1 MENHT
6 FDPLKGT
13 PYARFRKEA
22 ALAFEQGRVLP
33 VLFSHATYQLKVIDS
48 DSTNPFWTFI
58 QFAEGLGAEDAFC
71 SCEAGG
77 PCWHIAA
84 SILRIYNRTPLPLHL
99 RFDKSHW
106 HELGIRLWSEIEGAA
121 KAPEMRDGSLH
132 FFDRDGKDILTV
144 IPHDKSV
151 REELEELVSSAVG
164 TEETSIKFSNL
175 SEEEL
180 TLWREGRPPPLLQ
193 YELSPLAD
201 LMKWCFLKE
210 EIGMDPFSLL
220 GFKGGFKIERKSSLE
235 PLYRYDTE
243 QNILREGN
251 KEWSGLE
258 LSFLLD
264 QKLREGSLGELHIPF
279 EREKVPLQYS
289 LKWEEKEAL
298 HVDTF
303 LEHPGDIYL
312 HGRWAYHQTRGFI
325 PLWEPQFLE
334 THFKIKRDEI
344 GEFVLKNK
352 VWLNRQ
358 PGFETHLLRSQN
370 LLTYSITS
378 TGDLTFQS
386 RIPEKEEGW
395 IDCGS
400 WLYFENSG
408 FFPREGPQGRNHPFD
423 GRIVPRQEVADFI
436 RENHELLM
444 NIPGFFAQNNPIK
457 RFGLQ
462 VELKEDALEI
472 RPHILFIA
480 NFETVQ
486 SFGPY
491 LYVEKIGFFPLV
503 IDPRF
508 PLEYLEPKTIQK
520 RDFDPFFRDIY
531 PLLFPYVIECSKEL
545 VPLKEPRIALTL
557 FKKIAGG
564 RLRGELMLQ
573 GPSGE
578 INPFSLKGKRE
589 RFFLTEA
596 GLIDRHALNLEWIH
610 DLESEMAPW
619 RWLKLFLLITPSVER
634 LDIRG
639 QKLLD
644 RLLSLKSGKL
654 PPLEGFLATL
664 RPYQEEGLKWLYG
677 LYERGFSGL
686 LADDMGLGKTLQGI
700 ALIAALKKKKKKLR
714 CLIVCPT
721 SVLFHWKDKLE
732 SFLPSVQFTLYHGAK
747 RELEGI
753 RKRKTSILITSYGV
767 LKRDLNKIK
776 KIPFDLVLFD
786 EMQMAK
792 NHMSRLWESLAQ
804 LKGGMI
810 LGLSGTPI
818 ENRLRELKALFDL
831 ILPGYF
837 PSENRFRQE
846 FVLPIERE
854 GKSDVKQLLNKLT
867 APFILRRTKLEV
879 LQELPEKIE
888 EIAHCEMT
896 GEQMELYQTVL
907 EEGKKPLLTELN
919 EGKMPSPT
927 HIFALLQKLKE
938 VTDHPALYLKRP
950 DLFSSLSS
958 GKWNLYQ
965 ELLEEALLSGQ
976 KVVVF
981 TQSLLMLDFL
991 SRDLEHKKIGYSLL
1005 KGSTVDREAAVK
1017 RFNDE
1022 DCRVFLASLKAGGL
1036 GIDLTQASVVI
1047 HYDRWWNPAKEDQAT
1062 DRVHRL
1068 GQTRGVQVF
1077 KLMTLNTIEE
1087 RIDQILKAKGLLRQ
1101 GLFPGGILPFSRT
1114 DLLSLLQS

>member
-1 MENHT
+1 MRNPT

-13 PYARFRKEA
+13 PYANFREEA
-22 ALAFEQGRVLP
+22 QTAIQQGRVIP
-33 VLFSHATYQLKVIDS
+33 VAFSHATYQFKVIDPA
-48 DSTNPFWTFI
+48 STVPLWTFL
-58 QFAEGLGAEDAFC
+58 QFSEQEGAEDAFC

-77 PCWHIAA
+77 PCWHLAA
-84 SILRIYNRTPLPLHL
+84 SVLRIYNSTPSPLHI
-99 RFDKSHW
+99 RYDKSPW
-106 HELGIRLWSEIEGAA
+106 HELGIRLWNEIEGATR
-121 KAPEMRDGSLH
+121 EMEETDGTLH
-132 FFDRDGKDILTV
+132 FFNREGVEILTV
-144 IPHDKSV
+144 IPLDASV
-151 REELEELVSSAVG
+151 KEELEELVAIAVG

-175 SEEEL
+175 SDEEL
-180 TLWREGRPPPLLQ
+180 LLWREGRPPPLLR
-193 YELSPLAD
+193 YELSPLSD

-210 EIGMDPFSLL
+210 EEGMDPFLL
-220 GFKGGFKIERKSSLE
+220 LHFEGNIQIQRRALSE
-235 PLYRYDTE
+235 PLYTYDE
-243 QNILREGN
+243 DLNVLKEGN

-264 QKLREGSLGELHIPF
+264 QKFREGSLGELHIPF
-279 EREKVPLQYS
+279 EREKATLQYR
-289 LKWEEKEAL
+289 LKWKDKEAL
-298 HVDTF
+298 MVEAF
-303 LEHPGDIYL
+303 LEQSNDAVL
-312 HGRWAYHQTRGFI
+312 HGRWAYHQTRGFV
-325 PLWEPQFLE
+325 PLWEPQFLSAKFSIPRE
-334 THFKIKRDEI
+334 EI

-358 PGFETHLLRSQN
+358 RGFETHLLRSQN
-370 LLTYSITS
+370 LLTYQ
-378 TGDLTFQS
+378 LTKEGNLFFQA
-386 RIPEKEEGW
+386 RTPETEEGW

-423 GRIVPRQEVADFI
+423 GRIVLHEHVANFI
-436 RENHELLM
+436 RENHDLLI
-444 NIPGFFAQNNPIK
+444 NIPGFFASENPVK
-457 RFGLQ
+457 RFGLKATLID
-462 VELKEDALEI
+462 EAIEI
-472 RPHILFIA
+472 RPHLVLVSNIPNI
-480 NFETVQ
+480 Q

-491 LYVEKIGFFPLV
+491 LFAEKLGFFPLI

-508 PLEYLEPKTIQK
+508 PLDYLEAKTIPK
-520 RDFDPFFRDIY
+520 CDFDTFFRDDY
-531 PLLFPYVIECSKEL
+531 LLLYSYITECSKQL
-545 VPLKEPRIALTL
+545 VPLLEPRLALTV
-557 FKKIAGG
+557 FSKVAGG
-564 RLRGELMLQ
+564 RIRCELVLQ
-573 GPSGE
+573 GENGE
-578 INPFSLKGKRE
+578 VDPFTLKGKRE

-596 GLIDRHALNLEWIH
+596 GLIDRHNLKLEWIY
-610 DLESEMAPW
+610 DVEPEMAPW
-619 RWLKLFLLITPSVER
+619 RWLKLFLLITPSDER
-634 LDIRG
+634 LDAKG
-639 QKLLD
+639 KKLLEK
-644 RLLSLKSGKL
+644 LISLKTGKL

-664 RPYQEEGLKWLYG
+664 RPYQEEGVKWLYG

-700 ALIAALKKKKKKLR
+700 ALIAALRKKKKKLR

-721 SVLFHWKDKLE
+721 SVLFHWKDKLGA
-732 SFLPSVQFTLYHGAK
+732 FLPHVSFTLYHGAK
-747 RELEGI
+747 RELDSV
-753 RKRKTSILITSYGV
+753 RKRKIPILITSYGV
-767 LKRDLNKIK
+767 LKRDLNKLK
-776 KIPFDLVLFD
+776 KIPFDLILFD

-792 NHMSRLWESLAQ
+792 NHMSRLWESLVQ
-804 LKGGMI
+804 LKGGML

-831 ILPGYF
+831 LLPGYF
-837 PSENRFRQE
+837 PSENRFKQE
-846 FVLPIERE
+846 FIYPIERE
-854 GKSDVKQLLNKLT
+854 GKSEVKHLLNHLT
-867 APFILRRTKLEV
+867 SPFILRRTKREV

-907 EEGKKPLLTELN
+907 DEGKKPLLTELHD
-919 EGKMPSPT
+919 GKMPSPT

-950 DLFSSLSS
+950 DLFSTLTS

-965 ELLEEALLSGQ
+965 ELLEEALASGQ

-1017 RFNDE
+1017 KFNDE

-1077 KLMTLNTIEE
+1077 KLLTLNTIEE
-1087 RIDQILKAKGLLRQ
+1087 RIDQILREKGALRQ
-1101 GLFPGGILPFSRT
+1101 GLFPGGILPLSRD
-1114 DLLSLLQS
+1114 DLLSLLQG